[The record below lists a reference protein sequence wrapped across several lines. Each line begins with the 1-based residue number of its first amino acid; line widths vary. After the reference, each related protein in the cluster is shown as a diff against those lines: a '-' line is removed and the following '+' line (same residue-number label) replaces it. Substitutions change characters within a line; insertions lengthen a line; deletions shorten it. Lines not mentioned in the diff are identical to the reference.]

1 MHNHSLYGGKNFHP
15 SSRMSIL
22 SERHLLLQAAN
33 GPGDSG
39 LILSTDAKPRL
50 KWTADLHK
58 RFVEAVHQL
67 GGADKAT
74 PKSILKVMGIPGLTL
89 YHLKSHLQK
98 YRLSKNLHGQA
109 TNGTNRAVAEVKVSE
124 ANGPHMNNSSTGI
137 QVNKN
142 LHISEAFQ
150 VQIEVQRRLHEQ
162 MEVQRHM
169 QLHIEAQGK
178 YLQAV
183 LEKAQETL
191 GRHDLGSVGLEAA
204 KNQLCELVS
213 KVSAD
218 SLSSAF
224 PDLINL
230 HLHQMQMNQNTDCSF
245 DSCLTCERPQKDRE
259 VDVDGSRSRDHH
271 PNPFLL
277 SSDIADHC
285 KTGQTVREDTGERV
299 KVAICDLSTNCGYR
313 SSSEATNGGV
323 NEKIKLTS
331 PGRTSDGETDS
342 TKAEREGLSLD
353 CGHSGP
359 RSKLDLNARDEGRDA
374 SSRRQIDLNGF
385 GWS

>member
-1 MHNHSLYGGKNFHP
+1 
-15 SSRMSIL
+15 MSIL

-33 GPGDSG
+33 GPGDSA
-39 LILSTDAKPRL
+39 LVLSTDAKPRL
-50 KWTADLHK
+50 KWTTDLHK
-58 RFVEAVHQL
+58 RFVEAVNQL

-74 PKSILKVMGIPGLTL
+74 PKSILKVMGIQGLTL

-109 TNGTNRAVAEVKVSE
+109 TNGTNRAEVKASE
-124 ANGPHMNNSSTGI
+124 ANGPHMNNSSIAI

-204 KNQLCELVS
+204 KNQLSELVS

-218 SLSSAF
+218 SQSSAF
-224 PDLINL
+224 PNSMDL
-230 HLHQMQMNQNTDCSF
+230 HLHQLQTNQNTDCSL
-245 DSCLTCERPQKDRE
+245 DSCLTCERPQKDRKM
-259 VDVDGSRSRDHH
+259 VVDGSRSRDHH
-271 PNPFLL
+271 PNPCLL
-277 SSDIADHC
+277 SSDIADD
-285 KTGQTVREDTGERV
+285 GRSRQTAREDAEARV
-299 KVAICDLSTNCGYR
+299 KRAICDLSTNCGHR
-313 SSSEATNGGV
+313 SSSEGTNRRMD
-323 NEKIKLTS
+323 EEIKLTS
-331 PGRTSDGETDS
+331 PRRTGDCETDS
-342 TKAEREGLSLD
+342 TEAEQREGPSLD
-353 CGHSGP
+353 CGRSRL

-374 SSRRQIDLNGF
+374 SSRREPLDLNGF
-385 GWS
+385 SWS